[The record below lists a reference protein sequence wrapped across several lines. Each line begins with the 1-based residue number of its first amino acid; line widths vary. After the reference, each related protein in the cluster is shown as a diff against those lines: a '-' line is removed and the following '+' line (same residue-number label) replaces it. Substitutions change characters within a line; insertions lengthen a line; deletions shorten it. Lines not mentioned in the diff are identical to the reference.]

1 MFIFLAAFIIFVLI
15 MNYFIRKNNVSQHS
29 REESFWSREQKAN
42 FTRRKDIS
50 NLNYLTIPLEK
61 IPQNLHTDAE
71 KTLVDLSSCQMLNL
85 TGLTNT
91 DLKLEYGAAN
101 LDALCEYDNHFTTF
115 VQTIPIY
122 ARELIDTG
130 QTEDAR
136 ELLELAV
143 SYHADASVIYTMLAD
158 IYQQNGQADSI
169 PSLIDSA
176 NEINSVSKNIIIEKL
191 NAYLP

>member
-122 ARELIDTG
+122 AREL
-130 QTEDAR
+130 
-136 ELLELAV
+136 LELAV

>member
-1 MFIFLAAFIIFVLI
+1 
-15 MNYFIRKNNVSQHS
+15 
-29 REESFWSREQKAN
+29 
-42 FTRRKDIS
+42 
-50 NLNYLTIPLEK
+50 
-61 IPQNLHTDAE
+61 
-71 KTLVDLSSCQMLNL
+71 MLNL

-122 ARELIDTG
+122 ARELIDAG

-158 IYQQNGQADSI
+158 IYQQNGQAVEK
-169 PSLIDSA
+169 A
-176 NEINSVSKNIIIEKL
+176 NQFSNVHFHFINYSRRRYKIYMYLRHVLLNRFHYNLYVGLFPFLSKARKIVKQENFDIVVIENRLKL
-191 NAYLP
+191 PPLVHGNHL